1 MKKGSSVW
9 LGHAH
14 LARGSRARRL
24 GHLILICMI
33 LALGLIVSAAAQTS
47 MSSWRFFM
55 EVNAGA
61 PGFYSLTV
69 PLDVFDKSRDDLA
82 DLRLLDASGK
92 EVPYAIWL
100 RRELDEQREVTGR
113 LFNQATKGT
122 ASEVSVDLGADG
134 VEHNEVEIE
143 TAGTNFR
150 RRVEVEGSD
159 NGTDWKGLK
168 SGEVIFGFGS
178 QNRSVQ
184 SNRIDY
190 PASRYRYLR
199 IRVFADELVDQQA
212 PVISNVRAIAA
223 VRQQGERVS
232 WRLAMPDDQLL
243 RSHGVPASEWTID
256 LGARVPCDR
265 ILIEVHADS
274 FSRPYQLEA
283 VDDPQNVRLI
293 ASGELK
299 RRVGEEAK
307 PLEIAFDQEEHLR
320 RLRLV
325 VDDYSNQTLPIASF
339 IAQAPARQL
348 VFELKQ
354 PSVQPL
360 RLYFGNANATPT
372 RYDFEKDLPA
382 RLTASPTRSEAR
394 PAVQNPEYKP
404 EPLPLTERIPWLI
417 YLVLFASSA
426 ALALILLSLARS
438 TMRTADGSGNQTGE
452 SNS

>member
-1 MKKGSSVW
+1 
-9 LGHAH
+9 
-14 LARGSRARRL
+14 
-24 GHLILICMI
+24 
-33 LALGLIVSAAAQTS
+33 
-47 MSSWRFFM
+47 
-55 EVNAGA
+55 
-61 PGFYSLTV
+61 
-69 PLDVFDKSRDDLA
+69 
-82 DLRLLDASGK
+82 
-92 EVPYAIWL
+92 
-100 RRELDEQREVTGR
+100 
-113 LFNQATKGT
+113 
-122 ASEVSVDLGADG
+122 
-134 VEHNEVEIE
+134 
-143 TAGTNFR
+143 
-150 RRVEVEGSD
+150 
-159 NGTDWKGLK
+159 
-168 SGEVIFGFGS
+168 
-178 QNRSVQ
+178 
-184 SNRIDY
+184 
-190 PASRYRYLR
+190 
-199 IRVFADELVDQQA
+199 
-212 PVISNVRAIAA
+212 
-223 VRQQGERVS
+223 VS

-426 ALALILLSLARS
+426 ALALVLLSLARS

-452 SNS
+452 SNSR